1 MATAKQRYEVLSS
14 QRTSILERARDCAK
28 LTIPSLMPPS
38 GHSASSKLPTPWQ
51 TLGARCVNTLANKL
65 LLALFPPASSFFK
78 FNLDGK
84 AKAQADAQAR
94 QATGESAAQGPIDE
108 GLSKI
113 EQVILRDMETSSAR
127 TQLYQSLRLLVSTGN
142 ILINIPKAG
151 PFRSFR
157 LDRYVVRR
165 DPMGT
170 VLEIVICESVA
181 PASLSEDVRA
191 LAGSRETDQKVLE
204 LYTHIQ
210 WDEDN
215 RGWREYQEIAGK
227 QIPGT
232 QSTYPKDKCPW
243 LALRLIALDN
253 EDYGRGLVE
262 EYLGDF
268 RSLEALTKAIVQG
281 TAAAAKVV
289 FLVNPNGVTDSRVVS
304 KSETGDVRD
313 GRAEDIS
320 TMKVDKGSDFT
331 VALNTIKGIVEA
343 LSYAFLLNSA
353 IQRNGERVTA
363 EEIRYMAQELESGLG
378 GIYSNLSQDLQLPLV
393 SLLWHRNTKNGSI
406 PPLPKGMVRP
416 TIVTGLDAL
425 GRGQDR
431 SRLTGLLQTLQA
443 FDPNIAQKLNSDE
456 LIRRLAATDGVDVSG
471 LIKSDAQI
479 AQEQQ
484 QAQMQMMIEKLGPNA
499 VTQMGQLAKH
509 NTPQASPDIQPQ
521 GPK

>member
-1 MATAKQRYEVLSS
+1 MATAKQRYAVLQS

-38 GHSASSKLPTPWQ
+38 GHSAPSRLPAPWQ

-65 LLALFPPASSFFK
+65 LLALFPPGSSFFK

-84 AKAQADAQAR
+84 AKAQADANAR
-94 QATGESAAQGPIDE
+94 QATGESTPQGPIDE

-113 EQVILRDMETSSAR
+113 EQIILRDMETSAAR
-127 TQLYQSLRLLVSTGN
+127 TQLFSALRQLIASGN
-142 ILINIPKAG
+142 ILLHVPNEG
-151 PFRSFR
+151 PFRAFR

-170 VLEIVICESVA
+170 LLETIVCETVA
-181 PASLSEDVRA
+181 PASLPEEVRT
-191 LAGSRETDQKVLE
+191 LAGAKASDEKTLE

-210 WDEDN
+210 WD
-215 RGWREYQEIAGK
+215 GTAWREYQEIEGK

-232 QSTYPKDKCPW
+232 QSTYPKGKCPW

-268 RSLEALTKAIVQG
+268 RSLEALSKAIVQG

-289 FLVNPNGVTDSRVVS
+289 FLVNPNGTTDARVIS

-313 GRAEDIS
+313 GRADDVT
-320 TMKVDKGSDFT
+320 TMKVDKGADFT
-331 VALNTIKGIVEA
+331 VALNTIKGIADA

-363 EEIRYMAQELESGLG
+363 EEIRYMAQELEAGLG

-393 SLLWHRNTKNGSI
+393 TLLWHRNTKNGSI
-406 PPLPKGMVRP
+406 PQLPKGMVRP

-443 FDPNIAQKLNSDE
+443 FDPNIAQKLKIGE
-456 LIRRLAATDGVDVSG
+456 LVKRLAAADGVDVTG
-471 LIKSDAQI
+471 LIKSDAEI

-484 QAQMQMMIEKLGPNA
+484 QAQMQAMIEKLGPNA
-499 VTQMGQLAKH
+499 INQMGALAKH
-509 NTPQASPDIQPQ
+509 STPQAAPESQPQ
-521 GPK
+521 GPQ